1 MKSLQ
6 FRVDFNIE
14 FYKNL
19 LEVHYMLA
27 ILHFFSLDR
36 RVLKLFFQLFIVPL
50 IMKTINGCFIGA
62 LKIASHIFLTL

>member
-14 FYKNL
+14 FCRNL

-27 ILHFFSLDR
+27 ILHFFNLDR
-36 RVLKLFFQLFIVPL
+36 RVQFIVPL
-50 IMKTINGCFIGA
+50 IMTTIKICFSGT
-62 LKIASHIFLTL
+62 LKVASLIFLTL